1 MIVKNIVLENFAG
14 IKNLTIDFKGN
25 RTRIFGNNGTG
36 KTTIYNAFTWLLTGK
51 ASTGAKNFTP
61 KTENTH
67 GLNHSVTATI
77 DVNGKSRTIKRVFHE
92 VYTKKRGSLKEEF
105 TGHATDYYIDGV
117 LTKEKDFNSF
127 VEEITGD
134 AEKVKALTMPTY
146 FAEVM
151 NWSDRRKILIDIC
164 GDVSDEDVINSSE
177 ELKPLSSMLGGHSVE
192 EFIKIKKTEKSELNK
207 QLDGIPARVDEAE
220 KAAEID
226 SPANMTRD
234 DAVKHRDEITAKIE
248 ELNATRNAGDDG
260 YTAALNEKAKLKA
273 HLDLLRVEYDG
284 KILKAKTKA
293 DSERT
298 AKRNETK
305 KLQDEVNNIERF
317 IGVMKTA
324 LQSSK
329 AQVEQYRNEYKTVK
343 ASKYDGSDV
352 CPTCGQKLPAE
363 MVETAIKKFN
373 NDKAEKLEHIIKV
386 GKESSDL
393 MKKLE
398 SDIAEKEAE
407 LAEKHVE
414 IDKAEKELLEAPF
427 NVEPIP
433 KFEDTDEYKETMAK
447 IEAINPVKVSSD
459 ADADIASLKA
469 ELETYNGY
477 IAAFDLTDKQKHRV
491 EELKEE
497 LKELSMRY
505 EAAELAVNLA
515 EKFTRKKVAMLGE
528 RINGRFDTVKFRL
541 FEEQVNGGIKDCCEV
556 LIPCHDVF
564 VPYSYAN
571 NASRI
576 NAGIEIISTL
586 SKAWAVEIPVFV
598 DNAEAIT
605 KLNIYDNQ
613 QIIELIV
620 SGDDETL
627 RVEN

>member
-14 IKNLTIDFKGN
+14 IKNLTIDFDAH

-36 KTTIYNAFTWLLTGK
+36 KTTLYNAFTWLLTGK

-105 TGHATDYYIDGV
+105 SGHATDYYIDGV
-117 LTKEKDFNSF
+117 LTKEKDFTSF

-134 AEKVKALTMPTY
+134 AEQVKALTMPTY

-151 NWSDRRKILIDIC
+151 NWSDRRKILLEIC
-164 GDVSDEDVINSSE
+164 GDVSDEDVINSSN
-177 ELKPLSSMLGGHSVE
+177 ELKPLSEMLGGHSVE

-207 QLDGIPARVDEAE
+207 QLDGIPARIDEAE
-220 KAAEID
+220 KAATFELPD
-226 SPANMTRD
+226 MTRE
-234 DAVKHRDEITAKIE
+234 DALKHRDELSAKIE
-248 ELNATRNAGDDG
+248 ELTAMRNAGDDG
-260 YTAALNEKAKLKA
+260 YNAALNEKSKLKA
-273 HLDLLRVEYDG
+273 HLELLRVEHDG
-284 KILKAKTKA
+284 KILKAKVKA

-298 AKRNETK
+298 AKFNEIK
-305 KLQDEVNNIERF
+305 KLQDEVKSIEQF
-317 IGVMKTA
+317 ISVMKTA
-324 LQSSK
+324 LKNSK

-352 CPTCGQKLPAE
+352 CPTCGQKLPAD
-363 MVETAIKKFN
+363 MIETAIKNFN
-373 NDKAEKLEHIIKV
+373 KDKAEKIEHIIKV
-386 GKESSDL
+386 GKESSDM

-414 IDKAEKELLEAPF
+414 IDKAENELSESPL

-433 KFEDTDEYKETMAK
+433 KFEDTAEYKETMAK

-459 ADADIASLKA
+459 ADANISSLKA

-477 IAAFDLTDKQKHRV
+477 IAAIDLTDKQKHRV
-491 EELKEE
+491 EELKDEF
-497 LKELSMRY
+497 KELSMRY

-515 EKFTRKKVAMLGE
+515 EKFTRKKVAMLDE

-556 LIPCHDVF
+556 LVPCGDVF
-564 VPYSYAN
+564 VPYTLAN
-571 NASRI
+571 NAARI

-586 SKAWAVEIPVFV
+586 SKAWAVDIPVFV

-605 KLNIYDNQ
+605 KLNVYDNQ

-627 RVEN
+627 RVEF

>member
-14 IKNLTIDFKGN
+14 IKNLNIDFDAH

-36 KTTIYNAFTWLLTGK
+36 KTTLYNAFTWLLTGK

-105 TGHATDYYIDGV
+105 SGHATDYYIDGV
-117 LTKEKDFNSF
+117 LTKEKDFTSF

-134 AEKVKALTMPTY
+134 AEQVKALTMPTY

-151 NWSDRRKILIDIC
+151 NWSDRRKILLEIC
-164 GDVSDEDVINSSE
+164 GDVSDEDVINSSD
-177 ELKPLSSMLGGHSVE
+177 ELKPLSDMLGGHSVE

-207 QLDGIPARVDEAE
+207 QLDGIPARIDEAE
-220 KAAEID
+220 KAATFELPD
-226 SPANMTRD
+226 MSRD
-234 DAVKHRDEITAKIE
+234 DIVKHRAELSTKIE
-248 ELNATRNAGDDG
+248 ELTATRNAGDDG
-260 YTAALNEKAKLKA
+260 YNAALNEQAKLKA
-273 HLDLLRVEYDG
+273 HLDLLRVEHDG
-284 KILKAKTKA
+284 KILKAKVKA

-298 AKRNETK
+298 AKLNEIK
-305 KLQDEVNNIERF
+305 KLQDEVKSIEQF
-317 IGVMKTA
+317 ISVMNTA

-352 CPTCGQKLPAE
+352 CPTCGQKLPADMIE
-363 MVETAIKKFN
+363 SAIKNFN
-373 NDKAEKLEHIIKV
+373 KDKAEKIEHIIKV
-386 GKESSDL
+386 GKESSDM

-414 IDKAEKELLEAPF
+414 IDKAENELSESPL

-433 KFEDTDEYKETMAK
+433 KFEDTEEYKETMAK

-459 ADADIASLKA
+459 ADAKIASLKA

-477 IAAFDLTDKQKHRV
+477 IAAIDLTDKQKNRV

-497 LKELSMRY
+497 FKELSLKY
-505 EAAELAVNLA
+505 EQAEIAVNLA
-515 EKFTRKKVAMLGE
+515 EKFTRKKVAMLDE

-556 LIPCHDVF
+556 LVPCGDVF

-586 SKAWAVEIPVFV
+586 SRAWAVDIPVFV

-605 KLNIYDNQ
+605 KLNVYDNQ

-627 RVEN
+627 RVEY

>member
-1 MIVKNIVLENFAG
+1 MILENLILENFAG
-14 IKNLTIDFKGN
+14 IKNLKVDFDESHTYIYGD
-25 RTRIFGNNGTG
+25 NGTG
-36 KTTIYNAFTWLLTGK
+36 KTTLYNAFTWLLTGK

-67 GLNHSVTATI
+67 GLNHSVFATI
-77 DVNGKSRTIKRVFHE
+77 DIDGEHRSIKRVFHE

-105 TGHATDYYIDGV
+105 SGHATDYYIDGV

-134 AEKVKALTMPTY
+134 AEQVKALTMPTY

-151 NWSDRRKILIDIC
+151 NWSDRRKILLDIC
-164 GDVSDEDVINSSE
+164 GDVSDEDVINSSD
-177 ELKPLSSMLGGHSVE
+177 ELKPLSDMLGGHSVE

-220 KAAEID
+220 KAASIEL
-226 SPANMTRD
+226 PNMSRD
-234 DAVKHRDEITAKIE
+234 DIVKHRDELSKKIE
-248 ELNATRNAGDDG
+248 ELTAMRNAGDDG

-273 HLDLLRVEYDG
+273 HLDLLRVEHDG

-298 AKRNETK
+298 SKNNEIK
-305 KLQDEVNNIERF
+305 KLKDEVNSIEQF
-317 IGVMKTA
+317 ISVMKTA
-324 LQSSK
+324 LQNSK

-343 ASKYDGSDV
+343 ASKYGGSDV

-363 MVETAIKKFN
+363 MVETAIKNFN

-386 GKESSDL
+386 GKESSEL

-414 IDKAEKELLEAPF
+414 IDKAENELLESPL

-433 KFEDTDEYKETMAK
+433 KFEDTAEYKETMAK

-459 ADADIASLKA
+459 ADAEIASLKA

-477 IAAFDLTDKQKHRV
+477 IAAIDLTDKQKHRV
-491 EELKEE
+491 EELKDEF
-497 LKELSMRY
+497 KELSMRY
-505 EAAELAVNLA
+505 ESAELAVNLA
-515 EKFTRKKVAMLGE
+515 EKFTRKKVAMLDE

-556 LIPCHDVF
+556 LVPCGDVF
-564 VPYSYAN
+564 VPYTIAN
-571 NASRI
+571 NAARI

-586 SKAWAVEIPVFV
+586 SEAWDIEIPVFV
-598 DNAEAIT
+598 DNAESIT
-605 KLNIYDNQ
+605 ELNAYDNQ

-627 RVEN
+627 RVEY